1 MFLNGETV
9 VTYCSL
15 RDDVLPG
22 ETVVTY
28 CSFRDDVLHGETV
41 VTYSQRIHVE
51 VLLVGMNDVPDF

>member
-28 CSFRDDVLHGETV
+28 
-41 VTYSQRIHVE
+41 SQRIHVD
-51 VLLVGMNDVPDF
+51 VLLVGMNDVQDF